1 MTFLSCGHFALPC
14 AAPALLVML
23 SAVEP
28 SETLAHEGE
37 QVVKRPPRATCNA
50 TKLLQFPRNPL
61 GRLAQDEKSLS
72 GGVPSFSCLGIR
84 LKRTR
89 LGVFSGNADIVSITN
104 NTGGHTQS
112 ENRMLILQSAYH
124 CWSSSD
130 RSLDFLSITR
140 KAPTKPHR
148 ACIDGYPAEIEHWH
162 SGGKPAD
169 CSKTHPPPHHVP
181 NIPWTTE
188 ESALERRPSERDPF
202 SGMSALGFLRT
213 CRE

>member
-1 MTFLSCGHFALPC
+1 
-14 AAPALLVML
+14 ML

-148 ACIDGYPAEIEHWH
+148 ACIDGYPAEDRTLALRREARGLFQNPPAAPPRAQH
-162 SGGKPAD
+162 SVDDGRVRFWKDDQANAD
-169 CSKTHPPPHHVP
+169 
-181 NIPWTTE
+181 
-188 ESALERRPSERDPF
+188 RF